1 MGRTRRLSVGLMP
14 RTTGRDDES
23 TDRVLRLL
31 RSPVTIGVS
40 REPAG
45 GSQVAAPQMQGPR
58 QTVGFV
64 PLPPPGFGVRP
75 VVSEAA
81 TDGVDEPATPAATR
95 RGGRHRS
102 PAPRIISVPAVLRG
116 GPREVRTTA
125 VLALLA
131 IGVLAGGIF
140 VARVFWAAKASEPS
154 PVVARSGLVA
164 RSLPSGFQTSLPTP
178 GLMVEGA
185 GPSAGASGQSGLSV
199 RVHVVGEIA
208 DPGVV
213 DVPAGARVIDAI
225 ARAGGSLPSADLE
238 RINLARVVLDGEQI
252 HVPAPGEEIL
262 AGSAGTTVG
271 PVGVGGAPG
280 GAGRVNLNQADL
292 AALDGLPG
300 VGPVLAQRIID
311 WRAAHGRF
319 TSVDEL
325 GEVSGI
331 GEKLLAVLSSKVTV

>member
-14 RTTGRDDES
+14 RMIGHDDES

-75 VVSEAA
+75 AVSEAA

-185 GPSAGASGQSGLSV
+185 GPSAGASGQSGPSV

-271 PVGVGGAPG
+271 PVGAGVGPG
-280 GAGRVNLNQADL
+280 GSGGVNLNQADL
-292 AALDGLPG
+292 PTLDGLPG

-311 WRAAHGRF
+311 WRAEHGRF